1 MAVHLNSSVAE
12 LPGVGDKAFKD
23 FKNMGISSVKDLLL
37 AMPFRYDDFSQVK
50 KIANVRP
57 GHPVTVV
64 GTVSSIKSRP
74 AKNRYM
80 TIVEATLE
88 DETGTLPI
96 LWFNQEYLATT
107 IRPGTELSISGTVD
121 FRFNRSM
128 VNPVHEP
135 PDRHLLTG
143 RIVPVYSLSG
153 SLKMNRVRVAV
164 KTALSAVNEFEEWIP
179 AKIIKQENYPNF
191 SDAITSIH
199 FPQSKQELSQAIERL
214 KFDELFLHQL
224 MFAQIRRERSTR
236 PAYAIQIDE
245 EALRGFVKTFPFEL
259 TPAQKLAAWE
269 IVQDLERPHPM
280 NRLLQGDVGS
290 GKTVVAAIAASR
302 VLAEYKLVVYLAPTE
317 ILAAQQ
323 FEVFARLFPHESVAL
338 FTRSQRKV
346 AGSPRLQPW
355 SKETLIQAI
364 KNGEVRCV
372 IGTHALLE
380 DNIELPNL
388 ALVIVDEQHR
398 FGVAQRH
405 ALLEKTG
412 AIAPHLLSMTATPI
426 PRSLALTVYGDL
438 DVSIINQMP
447 AGRKPIGTAVVGESQ
462 RAGMWGH
469 IKDQIKQGR
478 QVYVVCPLIDPS
490 DTFGAKSV
498 TEVCTVLKKSALK
511 SERVNVLHGK
521 LKSDE
526 KQATIEAFKNK
537 KVDVLVCTTVVEVGV
552 DVPNATVM
560 VVIGAERFG
569 LAQLH
574 QLRGRVG
581 RSDLMSY
588 CYLLPDQTEG
598 KAIERLVLLENI
610 QDGFELAEKDLL
622 LRGAGNVFGNA
633 QSGFP
638 DFKLA
643 TEADVDL
650 MKKARDEAVCLLQD
664 DPFLASHPLIVQ
676 KIAVSFEAAHL
687 E

>member
-1 MAVHLNSSVAE
+1 MAIHLSSSVAE
-12 LPGVGDKAFKD
+12 LPGIGAKAFKD

-37 AMPFRYDDFSQVK
+37 TVPFRYDDFSQIK
-50 KIANVRP
+50 KIAEVRA
-57 GHPVTVV
+57 GHPVTVI
-64 GTVSSIKSRP
+64 GTIVSIKSRP
-74 AKNRYM
+74 AKNRHM
-80 TIVEATLE
+80 TIVEAVLE

-96 LWFNQEYLATT
+96 MWFNQAYLATT
-107 IRPGTELSISGTVD
+107 IRSGTELSLSGTVD
-121 FRFNRSM
+121 FRFNRAM

-135 PDRHLLTG
+135 PGRHLLTG

-153 SLKMNRVRVAV
+153 SLKMNRVRAAV
-164 KTALSAVNEFEEWIP
+164 KISLSAVSEFEDWVPSEM
-179 AKIIKQENYPNF
+179 IKQESYPDF
-191 SDAITSIH
+191 SSAITSIH
-199 FPQSKQELSQAIERL
+199 FPENQNDLSRAIERL

-224 MFAQIRRERSTR
+224 MFAQVRRDRSTR
-236 PAYAIQIDE
+236 PASAIPIDE
-245 EALRGFVKTFPFEL
+245 AALRTFVKTLPFEL
-259 TPAQKLAAWE
+259 TPAQKRSAWE
-269 IVQDLERPHPM
+269 IVQDLAKPHPM

-290 GKTVVAAIAASR
+290 GKTVVAAMAASC
-302 VLAEYKLVVYLAPTE
+302 VLAQQKLVVYLAPTE

-323 FEVFARLFPHESVAL
+323 FDVFAQLFPTESVAL
-338 FTRSQRKV
+338 FTRSQTRVRNEEIK
-346 AGSPRLQPW
+346 
-355 SKETLIQAI
+355 KEALIDQI
-364 KNGEVRCV
+364 KNREIHCV
-372 IGTHALLE
+372 IGTHALLQ
-380 DNIELPNL
+380 DNIELPNS

-447 AGRKPIGTAVVGESQ
+447 AGRKPIGTAVVGEPQ
-462 RAGMWGH
+462 RAGMWQH
-469 IKDQIKQGR
+469 VKDQIKQGR

-490 DTFGAKSV
+490 DTLGAKSV
-498 TEVCTVLKKSALK
+498 TEVCALLKKNALK
-511 SERVNVLHGK
+511 SEHIEVLHGK

-526 KQATIEAFKNK
+526 KQTAIEAFKQK
-537 KVDVLVCTTVVEVGV
+537 KIDVLVCTTVVEVGV

-560 VVIGAERFG
+560 VVMGAERFG

-581 RSDLMSY
+581 RSDLTSY
-588 CYLLPDQTEG
+588 CYLLPDDTDG
-598 KAIERLVLLENI
+598 KAMERLQLLENI

-650 MKKARDEAVCLLQD
+650 MKKARDHAASLLQI
-664 DPFLASHPLIVQ
+664 DPFLESHPLIVER
-676 KIAVSFEAAHL
+676 IAASFEAAHL